1 MKTIGIK
8 LADGSFYPI
17 MEEGAAQ
24 TKTLELTTAN
34 NNQTCVMVDLYSSET
49 GTLEGAEYI
58 DTLKIDNLNAHP
70 NGELNISFSIAQDEE
85 GKLSTNI
92 VDKETGTNAESVSSL
107 SHIFRNSDELAN
119 PDNFTIS
126 NLDRAK
132 FPTVENAFNPDAQEE
147 FDLDAP
153 LTDNFDSLDSL
164 SEEPF
169 AGDTTLTMDEM
180 PDTNG
185 AETIDAPFDALS
197 GDETISE
204 DSLSD
209 DIFADLP
216 TDDAITKNASDD
228 VFADLPTD
236 EAITENTSDDV
247 FADLPT
253 DETIT
258 ENTSDDVLADLPTDE
273 SITENASD
281 DVLADLPTDNA
292 ITKNASD
299 DVLADLPTDE
309 SITENASDDV
319 FADLPTDNAITK
331 NASDDVL
338 ADLPTD
344 ETITENT
351 SDDVFAD
358 LPTDEAFSDNF
369 EMDSPAEIT
378 DEEKVSD
385 DIFSD
390 IPDND
395 EISDEDIPDEIS
407 IPKDEPSIFDD
418 DFSQPQAE
426 EINKAN
432 GPISFSGLYDKET
445 ELGESSV
452 HEESKK
458 KTTIPMLI
466 CIICAIICVIATLIL
481 LISAPAKAMG
491 KKQKTKT
498 EQIVKEETVQTNE
511 TVDSVIVIENA
522 DSVTPAVPTPKKNS
536 EKVTY
541 KIKWGDTLWDISNN
555 FYKNPW
561 KFTRIAKYNK
571 ITNPDYIIS
580 GTVITIPAE

>member
-107 SHIFRNSDELAN
+107 SHIFRDSDELAN

-132 FPTVENAFNPDAQEE
+132 FPTVENAFNPDAPEE

-236 EAITENTSDDV
+236 ETITENTSDDV

-258 ENTSDDVLADLPTDE
+258 ENASDDVFADLPTDE
-273 SITENASD
+273 SITENTSD
-281 DVLADLPTDNA
+281 DVF
-292 ITKNASD
+292 
-299 DVLADLPTDE
+299 ADLPTDE
-309 SITENASDDV
+309 TITENASDDV
-319 FADLPTDNAITK
+319 FADLPTD
-331 NASDDVL
+331 
-338 ADLPTD
+338 
-344 ETITENT
+344 ETITENA
-351 SDDVFAD
+351 SDDIFAD

-369 EMDSPAEIT
+369 EMDSPSEIA

-445 ELGESSV
+445 ELGESAV

-491 KKQKTKT
+491 KKQKAKT

-561 KFTRIAKYNK
+561 KFTRIAKYNR

>member
-8 LADGSFYPI
+8 LADGSFYPV
-17 MEEGAAQ
+17 MEEGTAQ

-70 NGELNISFSIAQDEE
+70 NGELNISFSVSQDED

-107 SHIFRNSDELAN
+107 SHIFRDSDELAN

-132 FPTVENAFNPDAQEE
+132 FPTVENAFNPDAPEE

-153 LTDNFDSLDSL
+153 SEIPLEAADSPADEAFS
-164 SEEPF
+164 
-169 AGDTTLTMDEM
+169 GDTTLTMDEM

-185 AETIDAPFDALS
+185 AETIDAPLDFAMTSPSDIAMEDFSEDVMSKEIPSDISFDEPSADIPA
-197 GDETISE
+197 DETITD

-216 TDDAITKNASDD
+216 ADETVTEDSLPDDI
-228 VFADLPTD
+228 FADSPADETVTENADDKLFEDITTD
-236 EAITENTSDDV
+236 EAVTE
-247 FADLPT
+247 
-253 DETIT
+253 
-258 ENTSDDVLADLPTDE
+258 
-273 SITENASD
+273 
-281 DVLADLPTDNA
+281 
-292 ITKNASD
+292 
-299 DVLADLPTDE
+299 
-309 SITENASDDV
+309 
-319 FADLPTDNAITK
+319 
-331 NASDDVL
+331 
-338 ADLPTD
+338 
-344 ETITENT
+344 
-351 SDDVFAD
+351 
-358 LPTDEAFSDNF
+358 
-369 EMDSPAEIT
+369 DSL
-378 DEEKVSD
+378 SD
-385 DIFSD
+385 DIFAD
-390 IPDND
+390 D
-395 EISDEDIPDEIS
+395 EITDDDIPDEIS
-407 IPKDEPSIFDD
+407 IPKDEPSVFDED
-418 DFSQPQAE
+418 ISKPQAD

-445 ELGESSV
+445 ELGESAV
-452 HEESKK
+452 HEESRK

-466 CIICAIICVIATLIL
+466 CIICAVICIIATLIL
-481 LISAPAKAMG
+481 LISAPAKALSR
-491 KKQKTKT
+491 KQKAKDAPKT
-498 EQIVKEETVQTNE
+498 ELVKEEQIQTNE

-522 DSVTPAVPTPKKNS
+522 ESVTPTVPAPKKNS

-541 KIKWGDTLWDISNN
+541 RIKWGDTLWDISNN

>member
-107 SHIFRNSDELAN
+107 SHIFRDSDELAN

-132 FPTVENAFNPDAQEE
+132 FPTVENAFNPDAPEE

-216 TDDAITKNASDD
+216 TD
-228 VFADLPTD
+228 
-236 EAITENTSDDV
+236 
-247 FADLPT
+247 
-253 DETIT
+253 
-258 ENTSDDVLADLPTDE
+258 
-273 SITENASD
+273 
-281 DVLADLPTDNA
+281 NA

-299 DVLADLPTDE
+299 DIFADLPTDE

-319 FADLPTDNAITK
+319 FADLPTDEAITE

-344 ETITENT
+344 ETITKNA
-351 SDDVFAD
+351 SDDIFAN

-369 EMDSPAEIT
+369 EMDSPSEIA

-445 ELGESSV
+445 ELGESAV

>member
-8 LADGSFYPI
+8 LADGSFYPV
-17 MEEGAAQ
+17 MEEGTAQ

-70 NGELNISFSIAQDEE
+70 NGELNISFSVSQDED

-107 SHIFRNSDELAN
+107 SHIFRDSDELAN

-132 FPTVENAFNPDAQEE
+132 FPTVENAFNPDAPEE

-153 LTDNFDSLDSL
+153 SEIPLEAADSPADEAFS
-164 SEEPF
+164 
-169 AGDTTLTMDEM
+169 GDTTLTMDEM

-185 AETIDAPFDALS
+185 AETIDAPLDFAMTSPSDIAMEDFSEDVMSKEIPSDISFDEPSADIPA
-197 GDETISE
+197 DETITD

-216 TDDAITKNASDD
+216 ADETVTEDSLPDDI
-228 VFADLPTD
+228 FADSPADETVTENADDKLFEDITTD
-236 EAITENTSDDV
+236 EAVTDETVTEDSLSDNI
-247 FADLPT
+247 FTDLPT
-253 DETIT
+253 DETVT
-258 ENTSDDVLADLPTDE
+258 DDSLSDD
-273 SITENASD
+273 I
-281 DVLADLPTDNA
+281 
-292 ITKNASD
+292 
-299 DVLADLPTDE
+299 
-309 SITENASDDV
+309 
-319 FADLPTDNAITK
+319 FADLPK
-331 NASDDVL
+331 
-338 ADLPTD
+338 D
-344 ETITENT
+344 ETITEN
-351 SDDVFAD
+351 SDDKLFED
-358 LPTDEAFSDNF
+358 IPTD
-369 EMDSPAEIT
+369 DSL
-378 DEEKVSD
+378 SD
-385 DIFSD
+385 DIFAD
-390 IPDND
+390 D
-395 EISDEDIPDEIS
+395 EITDDDIPDEIS
-407 IPKDEPSIFDD
+407 IPKDEPSVFDED
-418 DFSQPQAE
+418 ISKPQAD

-445 ELGESSV
+445 ELGESAV
-452 HEESKK
+452 HEESRK

-466 CIICAIICVIATLIL
+466 CIICAVICIIATLIL
-481 LISAPAKAMG
+481 LISAPAKALSR
-491 KKQKTKT
+491 KQKAKDAPKT
-498 EQIVKEETVQTNE
+498 EFVKEEQIQTNE

-522 DSVTPAVPTPKKNS
+522 ESVTPTVPAPKKNS

-541 KIKWGDTLWDISNN
+541 RIKWGDTLWDISNN